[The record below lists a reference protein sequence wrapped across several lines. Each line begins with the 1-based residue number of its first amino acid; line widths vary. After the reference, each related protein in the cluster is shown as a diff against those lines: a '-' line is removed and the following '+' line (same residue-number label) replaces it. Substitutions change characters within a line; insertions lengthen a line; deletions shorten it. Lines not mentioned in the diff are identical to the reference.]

1 MMRTGRVFATLAVL
15 ACSACPTFAQDAGKI
30 GLAMAYPAAF
40 GIVWH
45 ATDKIAIRPSVTF
58 GGSST
63 EGSATTSGGSAW
75 NVGTTIAA
83 LFYVKKYDNV
93 RTYISPSYRYSH
105 TSTTIHPPSASASL
119 VGDLN
124 STANTNGGA
133 GTFGAEF
140 AATTH
145 FSIIGEVGFA
155 FSRVTQKS
163 MVVQNVTVN
172 GKSWGATA
180 GVGLVFY
187 P

>member
-1 MMRTGRVFATLAVL
+1 
-15 ACSACPTFAQDAGKI
+15 
-30 GLAMAYPAAF
+30 MAYPPAF
-40 GIVWH
+40 GVVWH

-58 GGSST
+58 GGAST
-63 EGSATTSGGSAW
+63 DGTTTSSGSSAW

-93 RTYISPSYRYSH
+93 RPYISPSYRYSH
-105 TSTTIHPPSASASL
+105 TSTTIRPPSGSASV
-119 VGDLN
+119 VGDVH

-163 MVVQNVTVN
+163 VVVQNLTVN
-172 GKSWGATA
+172 GKSWGTTA
-180 GVGLVFY
+180 GV
-187 P
+187 

>member
-1 MMRTGRVFATLAVL
+1 MMRTERVFATLAALIV
-15 ACSACPTFAQDAGKI
+15 SACPAFAQDGGKV
-30 GLAMAYPAAF
+30 GVAMAYPAAV

-45 ATDKIAIRPSVTF
+45 ATDAIAIRPSVTY

-63 EGSATTSGGSAW
+63 ETTTTATGSSGW

-83 LFYVKKYDNV
+83 LFYVKKYDSV

-105 TSTTIHPPSASASL
+105 TSTTIHPASGSASPI
-119 VGDLN
+119 GDLT
-124 STANTNGGA
+124 STGNMNGGA

-140 AATTH
+140 TATTH
-145 FSIIGEVGFA
+145 LRIIGEVGFA
-155 FSRVTQKS
+155 FSHVSQKS
-163 MVVQNVTVN
+163 MIVSTTTLN
-172 GKSWGATA
+172 GKAWGATA